1 MGVAGNGQVRGMR
14 LPPRATDPRRTARPR
29 PRRPVLRH
37 AVAAALAVW
46 LTAGAAAAAGHPP
59 KARQFDLQAHRGGTA
74 MTVENTLPAFARA
87 LELGVTTLELDVQI
101 TEDGHA
107 VVTHDRDVQ
116 ERKCRDTGPAFP
128 GDPEYPYVPGKKY
141 VKDLTL
147 AQIRTLDCGSLRQ
160 AAFPAQRLAPGA
172 RMPLLSEVYAL
183 VQRYRAHGVT
193 LNVETKVEAGAPWET
208 APRERFVRTVV
219 SETRRARMV
228 RQVTVQS
235 FDWGALMRVRE
246 LEPRLPVVALTNGQ
260 QFLQQGVPGASPWL
274 GGLDIDDFEGSLQ
287 RRYVAAAA
295 SFGADAVSPVHGD
308 PQGGGTGTP
317 GYVPFTTR
325 ELVAA
330 AHREGMEVVPWTVD
344 DPATV
349 RHLLGLGVDGL
360 ITDAPDAVRAVL
372 AERGHRL
379 PRAYPPPR

>member
-1 MGVAGNGQVRGMR
+1 MAVSLVPAAG
-14 LPPRATDPRRTARPR
+14 T
-29 PRRPVLRH
+29 
-37 AVAAALAVW
+37 AAASER
-46 LTAGAAAAAGHPP
+46 PP
-59 KARQFDLQAHRGGTA
+59 QARQFDLQAHRGGAAT
-74 MTVENTLPAFARA
+74 TVENTLPAFARA
-87 LELGVTTLELDVQI
+87 LETGVTTLELDVQI

-116 ERKCRDTGPAFP
+116 ERNCRDTGPAFP
-128 GDPEYPYVPGKKY
+128 GDPEYPYVPGRTY

-160 AAFPAQRLAPGA
+160 AAFPAQTLAPGA

-183 VQRYRAHGVT
+183 VHRYRAHGVT
-193 LNVETKVEAGAPWET
+193 LNVETKVEAGAPQET
-208 APRERFVRTVV
+208 APRERFVRTVIA
-219 SETRRARMV
+219 ETRRARMV

-235 FDWGALMRVRE
+235 FDWGALRRVRE

-287 RRYVAAAA
+287 RRYVAAAV
-295 SFGADAVSPVHGD
+295 SLGADAVSPVHGD
-308 PQGGGTGTP
+308 PQGGGIATP

-325 ELVAA
+325 ELVTA
-330 AHREGMEVVPWTVD
+330 AHAEGMKVVSWTVD

-360 ITDAPDAVRAVL
+360 ITNAPDTVRTVL
-372 AERGHRL
+372 AEEGLRL
-379 PRAYPPPR
+379 PRAYPRPAAP

>member
-1 MGVAGNGQVRGMR
+1 MAFRQT
-14 LPPRATDPRRTARPR
+14 ATRPRRTERPR
-29 PRRPVLRH
+29 LGRPVLRT
-37 AVAAALAVW
+37 AVAAALAAW
-46 LTAGAAAAAGHPP
+46 LAAGASAAASEQPRP
-59 KARQFDLQAHRGGTA
+59 KRAFDLQAHRGGAA

-101 TEDGHA
+101 TEDGYA

-116 ERKCRDTGPAFP
+116 ERNCQDTGPAFP
-128 GDPEYPYVPGKKY
+128 QDPEYPYVPGKKY

-160 AAFPAQRLAPGA
+160 AKFPGQRPAPGA

-183 VQRYRAHGVT
+183 VHRYRAHGVT
-193 LNVETKVEAGAPWET
+193 LNVETKVEAGAPHET
-208 APRERFVRTVV
+208 APRERFVRTVID
-219 SETRRARMV
+219 ETRRARML

-260 QFLQQGVPGASPWL
+260 QFLQQGQPGASPWL

-308 PQGGGTGTP
+308 PQGGGVEDP

-325 ELVAA
+325 ELVDS
-330 AHREGMEVVPWTVD
+330 AHRAGLEVVPWTVD

-349 RHLLGLGVDGL
+349 RYLLGLGVDGL
-360 ITDAPDAVRAVL
+360 ITDAPDVVRDIL
-372 AERGHRL
+372 AEEGYRL
-379 PRAYPPPR
+379 PRAYRAKP